1 MPVSISTPF
10 TQNSVIGRKEIKPL
24 SSMNFD
30 SEYRQFYPDGGD
42 VDLHPAKETSKRL
55 VAEIMVRAQ
64 ESERVMK
71 RRHPKL
77 DRIDETLTAFIPT
90 DLLEDKKKLADERT
104 PISIVVPESYAT
116 LETFLT
122 YYMGVFGGNP
132 MFKYEGSGPEDLI
145 GGMMMEMIIANQT
158 GRKNALLSLM
168 TQWRDAVA
176 YGFGVVHVEWAVL
189 AGKKTNFEPI
199 IDTDPL
205 TGEEFVVG
213 FDRVVVDTI
222 QYEGNILKPIDPRKY
237 LPDPTVPI
245 YDPQAGEYVM
255 WVEDAV
261 DFMALRRREAQPGSD
276 IFNVKYLE
284 NHVTRSSI
292 YSNVNFARE
301 AENTRSST
309 QDTKAP
315 GGSHPIDIIWG
326 YIDLIP
332 RDWKIGT
339 SDEPQ
344 KWMFGLANDE
354 VIVALHPMEL
364 HHNMFPVAVAA
375 PEAGGH
381 ELITTSRLE
390 TIFGLQEII
399 NFKMNADVK
408 ETINFLQNKL
418 VVDPKLI
425 HLPDVLNHSNVIR
438 MRKPA
443 WGRGTAGSIE
453 QLKLQSVT
461 GNYMNDLFG
470 LQQISRSGSGA
481 VDSLQGIQRTG
492 GERITKD
499 ESSKTRGAALS
510 RLQKSARMISMQ
522 SMSNIGLMY
531 AYHTQQFMSDDTFVK
546 TAGRWQQVL
555 AEEFGITDRSV
566 LVTPLHLDIDFD
578 IIISDG
584 SISSGESPADWIQW
598 FGQIAAAPEVR
609 SELDMVS
616 IALHIAKL
624 MGNKSAHEFRKRP
637 IQAEVVPDEQAL
649 EAEARGELQ
658 RVQG

>member
-1 MPVSISTPF
+1 MPV
-10 TQNSVIGRKEIKPL
+10 TQNTQFQANGFINQKEPKSL
-24 SSMNFD
+24 DSLNFD
-30 SEYRQFYPDGGD
+30 SEYRQFYPDGGN
-42 VDLHPAKETSKRL
+42 VNLHPASETSKRL
-55 VAEIMVRAQ
+55 VAEIMSRAQ

-71 RRHPKL
+71 RRHRKL

-90 DLLEDKKKLADERT
+90 DILEDKKKLADDRT

-158 GRKNALLSLM
+158 GRKNALLTLM

-176 YGFGVVHVEWAVL
+176 YGFGVVHVEWIVQ

-199 IDTDPL
+199 VDIDPITR
-205 TGEEFVVG
+205 EEFSIG

-222 QYEGNILKPIDPRKY
+222 QYEGNILKSIDPRKY

-255 WVEDAV
+255 WAENAV
-261 DFMALRRREAQPGSD
+261 DFMVLRRREAQPGSD

-284 NHVTRSSI
+284 NLLTRSSI

-309 QDTKAP
+309 QDTKSP

-390 TIFGLQEII
+390 TIFGLQEVI

-418 VVDPKLI
+418 IVDPKRI

-438 MRKPA
+438 LRKPA
-443 WGRGTAGSIE
+443 WGRGVGDAIE
-453 QLKLQSVT
+453 QLKLQST
-461 GNYMNDLFG
+461 TDRYMNDIVG
-470 LQQISRSGSGA
+470 LQQLSRSGSGA
-481 VDSLQGIQRTG
+481 TDALQGIQRTS

-499 ESSKTRGAALS
+499 ESSATRGAALS

-522 SMSNIGLMY
+522 SMAPIGLMY

-555 AEEFGITDRSV
+555 AEEFNITDRSV
-566 LVTPLHLDIDFD
+566 LVMPLDLSIDFD

-616 IALHIAKL
+616 IALHIATL
-624 MGNKSAHEFRKRP
+624 MGNKTAHNFRRRP
-637 IQAEVVPDEQAL
+637 VRAEVVPDDQAL
-649 EAEARGELQ
+649 EAEAVGELQ
-658 RVQG
+658 RV